1 MGIPILTS
9 EGFLGQRWII
19 DDYFRAGE
27 TLHAG
32 DVVVVKERS
41 ITSALPRVFKAT
53 GSHEK
58 RVIGIVH
65 TPAGKRVGEQMA
77 TTGATEDAD
86 EYVPVV
92 VKGIAK
98 TLSGGAIDVGD
109 PVMASGSSTTP
120 TAPAGV
126 TPAPT
131 LGAVATVVDASTHS
145 HSPDS
150 DGRTGAQAAHSHTVS
165 GIARGLQGPQGEQ
178 GIQGVQG
185 PPGAP
190 GEDGQDGS
198 PGIQGEP
205 VPHYGESDMDRYLRV
220 GRDSSTRPALVWSTA
235 PSVQGPAGPPG
246 GPGSKGDKGDR
257 GERGPTGPIG
267 PRGPQGRTGARGTAG
282 SDGSDGRDGADGAQG
297 PQGRQGPKGAAAT
310 GGRAGTPAPEAL
322 PALPARAGRRAT
334 RATQDAGAPLAPA
347 AAAGAAAP
355 PTATTTTSR
364 PGRRRKEVNNEP
376 D

>member
-19 DDYFRAGE
+19 DDYFKVGE
-27 TLHAG
+27 MLLAG

-41 ITSALPRVFKAT
+41 TTSALPRVFKAT
-53 GSHEK
+53 SSHEK

-65 TPAGKRVGEQMA
+65 TPASKVVGEQMA

-98 TLSGGAIDVGD
+98 TLSGGAIGVGD
-109 PVMASGSSTTP
+109 PVMASGSSATP
-120 TAPAGV
+120 TAPAS
-126 TPAPT
+126 TPAVT

-150 DGRTGAQAAHSHTVS
+150 DGMTGDHGAQPH
-165 GIARGLQGPQGEQ
+165 GERDC
-178 GIQGVQG
+178 
-185 PPGAP
+185 P
-190 GEDGQDGS
+190 GS
-198 PGIQGEP
+198 PG
-205 VPHYGESDMDRYLRV
+205 
-220 GRDSSTRPALVWSTA
+220 
-235 PSVQGPAGPPG
+235 
-246 GPGSKGDKGDR
+246 
-257 GERGPTGPIG
+257 
-267 PRGPQGRTGARGTAG
+267 
-282 SDGSDGRDGADGAQG
+282 
-297 PQGRQGPKGAAAT
+297 AA
-310 GGRAGTPAPEAL
+310 GRAGRAGACRAL
-322 PALPARAGRRAT
+322 PDRGGRRGREGRRAT
-334 RATQDAGAPLAPA
+334 RVTQDARAPRARA
-347 AAAGAAAP
+347 AAAGVAAP

>member
-1 MGIPILTS
+1 M
-9 EGFLGQRWII
+9 
-19 DDYFRAGE
+19 
-27 TLHAG
+27 
-32 DVVVVKERS
+32 
-41 ITSALPRVFKAT
+41 FKAT
-53 GSHEK
+53 SSHEK

-65 TPAGKRVGEQMA
+65 TPASKVVGEQMA

-98 TLSGGAIDVGD
+98 TLSGGAIGVGD

-126 TPAPT
+126 TPAPI

-150 DGRTGAQAAHSHTVS
+150 DGMTGADGAHSHTVS

-178 GIQGVQG
+178 G
-185 PPGAP
+185 
-190 GEDGQDGS
+190 
-198 PGIQGEP
+198 
-205 VPHYGESDMDRYLRV
+205 
-220 GRDSSTRPALVWSTA
+220 
-235 PSVQGPAGPPG
+235 VQGPAGPSRIAG
-246 GPGSKGDKGDR
+246 V
-257 GERGPTGPIG
+257 
-267 PRGPQGRTGARGTAG
+267 ARG
-282 SDGSDGRDGADGAQG
+282 R
-297 PQGRQGPKGAAAT
+297 
-310 GGRAGTPAPEAL
+310 E
-322 PALPARAGRRAT
+322 GRRAT
-334 RATQDAGAPLAPA
+334 RVTQDARAPRARA
-347 AAAGAAAP
+347 AAAGVAAP